1 MARCVELYLRQGGK
15 FGFVMPWGR
24 LARRQYAGLR
34 AGDYSTPTTCVRVAF
49 DPPWDLHQVQ
59 PAFFPVPACVIF
71 GYRNP
76 EANGLTPPR
85 RSGQGSFLPHRT
97 HGRKPSL

>member
-1 MARCVELYLRQGGK
+1 
-15 FGFVMPWGR
+15 MPWGR